1 MLLFFV
7 VFVLI
12 DVVVGVLVV
21 LCRFTSDCF
30 LDVVVLFLAIVV
42 AIVLRCLCFNW
53 LVFLSFFVVSRQIV
67 SWMLLYCFSLLL
79 LLLFFV
85 VFVLTDVVVVGV
97 LVFLCRFTSDCFL
110 DVVVLFLTIVVAI
123 VLRCLCFS

>member
-1 MLLFFV
+1 M
-7 VFVLI
+7 
-12 DVVVGVLVV
+12 
-21 LCRFTSDCF
+21 
-30 LDVVVLFLAIVV
+30 LFLAIVV

-97 LVFLCRFTSDCFL
+97 LVVLCRFTSDCFL

-123 VLRCLCFS
+123 VLRCLCFN

>member
-1 MLLFFV
+1 MLL
-7 VFVLI
+7 
-12 DVVVGVLVV
+12 
-21 LCRFTSDCF
+21 
-30 LDVVVLFLAIVV
+30 
-42 AIVLRCLCFNW
+42 

-97 LVFLCRFTSDCFL
+97 LVVLCRFTSDCFL

-123 VLRCLCFS
+123 VLRCLCFN